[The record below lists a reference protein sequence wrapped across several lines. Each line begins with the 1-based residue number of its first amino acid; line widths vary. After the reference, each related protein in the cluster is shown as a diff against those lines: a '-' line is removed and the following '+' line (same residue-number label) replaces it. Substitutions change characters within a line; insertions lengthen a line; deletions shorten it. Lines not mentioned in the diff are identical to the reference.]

1 MKKKVKLIL
10 VSYPDFKFKDLENGI
25 FYRNIENGEIFQTM
39 EDSIIW
45 KEFHFNNDFEI
56 VKPFLISDEKI
67 EKGDFVLETL
77 NNGKYLPLT
86 IQTENDLDIDKQK
99 KIVALPEQI
108 GKVIEYV
115 EHENENSLWSSRKK
129 VNLNIEHINE
139 ILNNQGDCKIQMIT
153 FEGDYCGY
161 RIPKL
166 EENKIIIEI

>member
-1 MKKKVKLIL
+1 MKIVFFTTSTFSDIQEVQSECIKKLFPESEHIKIDGTTGWFNVWYEWLNR
-10 VSYPDFKFKDLENGI
+10 SYKYVADWYIHLDEDCFVTSKEE
-25 FYRNIENGEIFQTM
+25 IEN
-39 EDSIIW
+39 
-45 KEFHFNNDFEI
+45 
-56 VKPFLISDEKI
+56 LIQ
-67 EKGDFVLETL
+67 
-77 NNGKYLPLT
+77 YM
-86 IQTENDLDIDKQK
+86 TENDLDIDRQK

-108 GKVIEYV
+108 GKVVEYV